1 MAYPYY
7 PFLQN
12 QMQMGQVQ
20 QNLPQVQQA
29 TPATQNAGF
38 LSVRSEAEA
47 RNYPVAYGNS
57 VTFKDET
64 APFIYTKTMGFSQLD
79 RPTFEKYRIVK
90 EDTPIDQPEKAEEPK
105 VDIKDHTEDIERLKS
120 DLVNAKV
127 DIDNLKADID
137 DLRSELEDATDT
149 ISSLKKKL
157 TSTKKVQND
166 G

>member
-1 MAYPYY
+1 MAYPYNPY
-7 PFLQN
+7 FQN
-12 QMQMGQVQ
+12 QMQLGQVQ
-20 QNLPQVQQA
+20 QNLPQVQQSA
-29 TPATQNAGF
+29 QVTQNAGF

-64 APFIYTKTMGFSQLD
+64 APYIYVKTMGFSQLD

-90 EDTPIDQPEKAEEPK
+90 EDAPVENAEQVTEPK
-105 VDIKDHTEDIERLKS
+105 VEVKDHAEDIEKIKG
-120 DLVNAKV
+120 DLVNARV

-137 DLRSELEDATDT
+137 DLRAELEDATDT
-149 ISSLKKKL
+149 IASLKKKL
-157 TSTKKVQND
+157 STTKKVQND

>member
-20 QNLPQVQQA
+20 QNLQQVQQTA
-29 TPATQNAGF
+29 QATQNAGF

-64 APFIYTKTMGFSQLD
+64 APYIYVKTMGFSQLD

-90 EDTPIDQPEKAEEPK
+90 ENAPVDQTEVAEPK
-105 VDIKDHTEDIERLKS
+105 TEVKDYTEDIEKIKG
-120 DLVNAKV
+120 DLVNARV

-137 DLRSELEDATDT
+137 DLRAELEDATDT

-157 TSTKKVQND
+157 TNTKKVQND

>member
-1 MAYPYY
+1 
-7 PFLQN
+7 
-12 QMQMGQVQ
+12 MQLGQVQ
-20 QNLPQVQQA
+20 QNLPQVQQSA
-29 TPATQNAGF
+29 QVTQNAGF

-64 APFIYTKTMGFSQLD
+64 APYIYVKTMGFSQLD

-90 EDTPIDQPEKAEEPK
+90 EDAPVENAEQVTEPK
-105 VDIKDHTEDIERLKS
+105 VEVKDHAEDIEKIKG
-120 DLVNAKV
+120 DLVNARV

-137 DLRSELEDATDT
+137 DLRAELEDATDT
-149 ISSLKKKL
+149 IASLKKKL
-157 TSTKKVQND
+157 STTKKVQND

>member
-20 QNLPQVQQA
+20 QNLPQVQQSA
-29 TPATQNAGF
+29 PVTQNTGF
-38 LSVRSEAEA
+38 VSVPSEAVA

-57 VTFKDET
+57 VTFKNEN
-64 APFIYTKTMGFSQLD
+64 APYIYTKTMGFSQLEQ
-79 RPTFEKYRIVK
+79 PTFEKYRIVK
-90 EDTPIDQPEKAEEPK
+90 EDAPVENTEQVAEQK
-105 VDIKDHTEDIERLKS
+105 VEIKDHTEDIERLKS
-120 DLVNAKV
+120 DLVSAKV

-137 DLRSELEDATDT
+137 DLRAELEDATDT

-157 TSTKKVQND
+157 TNTKKVQND

>member
-20 QNLPQVQQA
+20 QNLPQVQHSAQV
-29 TPATQNAGF
+29 TQNAGF

-64 APFIYTKTMGFSQLD
+64 VPYIYVKTMGFSQLD

-90 EDTPIDQPEKAEEPK
+90 EDAPVDQPEKAEEQK
-105 VDIKDHTEDIERLKS
+105 VESKDHTEDIERLKS

-127 DIDNLKADID
+127 DIDNLKSDID
-137 DLRSELEDATDT
+137 DLRAELEDATDT

>member
-90 EDTPIDQPEKAEEPK
+90 EDTPVDQPEKTEEPK
-105 VDIKDHTEDIERLKS
+105 VEIKDHTEEIERLKS

-157 TSTKKVQND
+157 STTKKVQND

>member
-20 QNLPQVQQA
+20 QNLPQVQQSA
-29 TPATQNAGF
+29 PATQNAGF
-38 LSVRSEAEA
+38 LSVRSEGEA

-64 APFIYTKTMGFSQLD
+64 APYIYVKTMGFSQLD

-90 EDTPIDQPEKAEEPK
+90 EDAPVENAEQVTEPK
-105 VDIKDHTEDIERLKS
+105 VEVKDHTEDIEKIKG

-137 DLRSELEDATDT
+137 DLRAELEDATDT

-157 TSTKKVQND
+157 TNTKKVQND

>member
-12 QMQMGQVQ
+12 QMQMGQAQ
-20 QNLPQVQQA
+20 QNLPQVQQSA
-29 TPATQNAGF
+29 PATQNAGF

-64 APFIYTKTMGFSQLD
+64 APFIYVKTMGFSQLD

-90 EDTPIDQPEKAEEPK
+90 EDAPVENTEQVTEPK
-105 VDIKDHTEDIERLKS
+105 VEVKDHTEDIERLKS
-120 DLVNAKV
+120 DFINAKV

-137 DLRSELEDATDT
+137 DLRAELEDATDT

-157 TSTKKVQND
+157 TNTKKVQND